1 MLLFMCELGTFSPGA
16 TTSADFSGEPCG
28 GEQHTALHRIA
39 SQRLSYRRRKT
50 FCYSPRLHCKATHT
64 HTRHNAMNALRC
76 LRAVAPAAFKQP
88 SIAQQYAL
96 TPQCTPQEPYT
107 NQPRARNMSLLN
119 ARRPML
125 SSTPSTLAAPGAP
138 STAAATTTTTSS
150 ETLDIMAKISAS
162 PAFAGVQIRCG
173 PRDTYNPSHIVRKRR
188 HGFLSRLRT
197 KKGRKLLMRRLVKG
211 RTNLS
216 H

>member
-1 MLLFMCELGTFSPGA
+1 MLS
-16 TTSADFSGEPCG
+16 
-28 GEQHTALHRIA
+28 
-39 SQRLSYRRRKT
+39 
-50 FCYSPRLHCKATHT
+50 
-64 HTRHNAMNALRC
+64 
-76 LRAVAPAAFKQP
+76 
-88 SIAQQYAL
+88 
-96 TPQCTPQEPYT
+96 
-107 NQPRARNMSLLN
+107 
-119 ARRPML
+119 

-138 STAAATTTTTSS
+138 ATAPTCSS
-150 ETLDIMAKISAS
+150 DTLDIMGKISAS
-162 PAFAGVQIRCG
+162 AAFAGTQIRCG

>member
-1 MLLFMCELGTFSPGA
+1 
-16 TTSADFSGEPCG
+16 
-28 GEQHTALHRIA
+28 
-39 SQRLSYRRRKT
+39 
-50 FCYSPRLHCKATHT
+50 
-64 HTRHNAMNALRC
+64 MNALRC
-76 LRAVAPAAFKQP
+76 LRAVAPASLKP
-88 SIAQQYAL
+88 SIAQQ
-96 TPQCTPQEPYT
+96 
-107 NQPRARNMSLLN
+107 ARNMSLLS

-125 SSTPSTLAAPGAP
+125 SSSMPSTLAAPGAP
-138 STAAATTTTTSS
+138 STALTSSS
-150 ETLDIMAKISAS
+150 ETLDIMGKISAS
-162 PAFAGVQIRCG
+162 AAFAGTQIRCG

>member
-1 MLLFMCELGTFSPGA
+1 
-16 TTSADFSGEPCG
+16 
-28 GEQHTALHRIA
+28 
-39 SQRLSYRRRKT
+39 
-50 FCYSPRLHCKATHT
+50 
-64 HTRHNAMNALRC
+64 MNALRC
-76 LRAVAPAAFKQP
+76 LRAVAPATLKP

-96 TPQCTPQEPYT
+96 TPRKDGITHT
-107 NQPRARNMSLLN
+107 NKSRARNMSLLS

-125 SSTPSTLAAPGAP
+125 SSSSTPCILATPGAP
-138 STAAATTTTTSS
+138 STALTSAP
-150 ETLDIMAKISAS
+150 ETLDIMGKISAS
-162 PAFAGVQIRCG
+162 AAFAGTQIRCG

-211 RTNLS
+211 RVNLS